1 MYSLLLVIIYIA
13 FISLGLPDSLIG
25 SAWPVMHRELEVPVS
40 YMGILTML
48 ISGGTILSSLLAD
61 RLTRKFGTG
70 LVTAVSVF
78 LTAAAL
84 FGFSVSDSFLLL
96 CAWAV
101 PYGLGAG
108 AVDASLNNYVALH
121 YASRH
126 MSWLHCFWGVGCS
139 VSPYIMGYA
148 LTGRSDWSLGFR
160 IVSVL
165 QIILTVILFLSL
177 PLWKKAAAAK
187 ETANIPPDNTET
199 LHGDHAAPDTSQA
212 SLNTGSST
220 DSGSE
225 TSAGRPLSIGRM
237 LRMKGVP
244 LVLATFWSYCALES
258 TAGAWASSYLVQ
270 YRRIDAET
278 AAMFA
283 SLFYLGITFGRFLSG
298 FVADRLGDRRLI
310 RIGTLTAIAGAA
322 LVLLPLPVHFPAL
335 AGLVIIGL
343 GCAPVYP
350 SIIHSTPDNF
360 GAENSQAII
369 GVQMASAYLGS
380 TFMPPLFGLLATHVS
395 IGLYPAYL
403 LLFGGLMLFMSERLR
418 RTIASKKAH
427 SPNSPA

>member
-25 SAWPVMHRELEVPVS
+25 SAWPVMHRELQVPVS

-84 FGFSVSDSFLLL
+84 FGFSVSGSFLLL
-96 CAWAV
+96 CIWAV

-148 LTGRSDWSLGFR
+148 LAGHSDWGLGFR

-165 QIILTVILFLSL
+165 QITLTAVLFLSL
-177 PLWKKAAAAK
+177 PLWKKSAGN
-187 ETANIPPDNTET
+187 TA
-199 LHGDHAAPDTSQA
+199 GS
-212 SLNTGSST
+212 TGSSAGQ
-220 DSGSE
+220 DSKKD
-225 TSAGRPLSIGRM
+225 AGRPLSISRM
-237 LRMKGVP
+237 LGIKGVP

-258 TAGAWASSYLVQ
+258 TTGIWASSYLVQ
-270 YRRIDAET
+270 HREIDAET

-310 RIGTLTAIAGAA
+310 RLGTLTALAGII
-322 LVLLPLPVHFPAL
+322 LVLLPLPIHLPAL
-335 AGLVIIGL
+335 AGLIIIGL

-395 IGLYPAYL
+395 IGLYPVYL
-403 LLFGGLMLFMSERLR
+403 LLFGGLMLFMSERLP
-418 RTIASKKAH
+418 KAK
-427 SPNSPA
+427 SLKV

>member
-13 FISLGLPDSLIG
+13 FISLGLPDSLVG
-25 SAWPVMHRELEVPVS
+25 SAWPVMHRDLQVPVS
-40 YMGILTML
+40 YMGTITML

-61 RLTRKFGTG
+61 RLTRKLGTG

-96 CAWAV
+96 CLWAV

-148 LTGRSDWSLGFR
+148 LTGHSSWSLGFR

-165 QIILTVILFLSL
+165 QIILAAALFLSL

-187 ETANIPPDNTET
+187 TDSSLLPDDTET
-199 LHGDHAAPDTSQA
+199 
-212 SLNTGSST
+212 GST
-220 DSGSE
+220 
-225 TSAGRPLSIGRM
+225 AGKPLSIARM
-237 LRMKGVP
+237 LQIKGVP
-244 LVLATFWSYCALES
+244 LVLATFWAYCALES
-258 TAGAWASSYLVQ
+258 TTGIWASSYLVQ
-270 YRRIDAET
+270 HRGIDAET

-283 SLFYLGITFGRFLSG
+283 SLFYLGITFGRFLCG
-298 FVADRLGDRRLI
+298 FVADKLGDNRLI
-310 RIGTLTAIAGAA
+310 HIGTLTAIAGAA
-322 LVLLPLPVHFPAL
+322 LILLPLPIHLPAL
-335 AGLVIIGL
+335 GGLIIIGL
-343 GCAPVYP
+343 GCAPIYP
-350 SIIHSTPDNF
+350 SIIHSTPANF

-395 IGLYPAYL
+395 IGLYPVYL
-403 LLFGGLMLFMSERLR
+403 LLFGGLMLLAWKRLR
-418 RTIASKKAH
+418 S
-427 SPNSPA
+427 SGPAPVH